1 MLYISDIDNESFGL
15 SNSAS
20 SPMIVKAKVYY
31 AVCHKALNTALVS
44 IKNKQRKGDLIS
56 SRLIS
61 DISLNGVVYETCWE
75 FVSAFNAMME
85 SDGTTTTTTIP
96 VSTTTTE
103 DITTTTTTNGSIP
116 EGAIKFEG
124 TDDYVVFED
133 GGELIYVVF
142 ET

>member
-15 SNSAS
+15 SNSADAVRT
-20 SPMIVKAKVYY
+20 VKAKVYY

-61 DISLNGVVYETCWE
+61 DISLNGVVYETCWQ

-85 SDGTTTTTTIP
+85 SDGT
-96 VSTTTTE
+96 
-103 DITTTTTTNGSIP
+103 TTTTTTNGSIP

-133 GGELIYVVF
+133 GGELIYVIF

>member
-15 SNSAS
+15 SNSADT
-20 SPMIVKAKVYY
+20 IQTVKAKVYY

-56 SRLIS
+56 SRVIS

-75 FVSAFNAMME
+75 FVGAFNAMME
-85 SDGTTTTTTIP
+85 SDGTTTTTT
-96 VSTTTTE
+96 
-103 DITTTTTTNGSIP
+103 TNGSIP
-116 EGAIKFEG
+116 EGAIQFEG

>member
-1 MLYISDIDNESFGL
+1 MLYISDIDSESFGL
-15 SNSAS
+15 SSNPDSVEVVRA
-20 SPMIVKAKVYY
+20 KAYY
-31 AVCHKALNTALVS
+31 AVCHKAFQTSLIS
-44 IKNKQRKGDLIS
+44 IKNKHRKVNILS
-56 SRLIS
+56 SKKI
-61 DISLNGVVYETCWE
+61 DEISLNGVVYETCWE

-85 SDGTTTTTTIP
+85 SDGSTTTTTATPVTTTTTTIGE
-96 VSTTTTE
+96 V
-103 DITTTTTTNGSIP
+103 P